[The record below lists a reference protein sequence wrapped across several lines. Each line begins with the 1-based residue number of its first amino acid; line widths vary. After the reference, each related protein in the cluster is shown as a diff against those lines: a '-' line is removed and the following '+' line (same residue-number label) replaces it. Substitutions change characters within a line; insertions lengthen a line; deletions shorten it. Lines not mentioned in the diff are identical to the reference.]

1 MLALAHHTKRHAFAL
16 TGRSVLAVVIA
27 ITALANII
35 AVVREFPWNSLV
47 VTEPLMDLGGPAWE
61 RDGLIVTGALLLLI
75 ARALIRGK
83 RQAWWLAVGL
93 LAFSLTSALGSHSDR
108 GTILMALGLLLLLLL
123 LAPLFP
129 TRSDTR
135 ALVRGYAALLLGL
148 GCLAA
153 HMVVSQ
159 LWQTAGDQGALALR
173 NGSLFLLHLLTFLAL
188 GYGVVKVLRPVR
200 FARPRLGQEHA
211 RVYKVVRRYGSLAT
225 VHFALGKDKSYFW
238 SETGRAVIAYRV
250 VHGVAL
256 ALGDP
261 IGPQEEDAPLLQ
273 AFLAFCRRQDWSVA
287 LYQASAQTHHLCQEW
302 GLHTYKIGEDALIDA
317 AHFTLQGKRGAPVR
331 HAVARARRAGLSA
344 QCWQGETLPE
354 AVFAGMQRI
363 SAQWLDTRKIQTQM
377 GFSMG
382 RFPADWS
389 KDLLTVVA
397 FDSEGQVQAFLTWT
411 PLYAGN
417 GWALD
422 AMRRG
427 EETPPGAM
435 ELLIAFAIEWAQ
447 AHGYTRMSLGLAPL
461 AGLDGEMSATTCDA
475 IEPGLHAPSSSLL
488 ERCAASLHRRG
499 IVLGAYRSLYAFKA
513 KFQPTWEARYLIV
526 SEGQALPR
534 ILLALARVHGCG
546 WWSMLQEAW
555 GTARPLNTMMKAV
568 AKLLHARWPPMEREQ
583 TEGQRRNSCEH
594 QPVGC
599 KAE

>member
-1 MLALAHHTKRHAFAL
+1 MLALAHHKKRHALAI
-16 TGRSVLAVVIA
+16 TGRSALAVVIA

-35 AVVREFPWNSLV
+35 TVMREFPWNSMV
-47 VTEPLMDLGGPAWE
+47 VTEPLIDLGGPAWE
-61 RDGLIVTGALLLLI
+61 RDGLIVTGVLLSLI

-83 RQAWWLAVGL
+83 RQAWWLSVGL
-93 LAFSLTSALGSHSDR
+93 LTFSLLSALVSKSDR
-108 GTILMALGLLLLLLL
+108 STILLALGLLILLLV

-135 ALVRGYAALLLGL
+135 ALVRGYAALVLGVGCIAVYVVASLLWHTG
-148 GCLAA
+148 GGQS
-153 HMVVSQ
+153 VF
-159 LWQTAGDQGALALR
+159 ALR
-173 NGSLFLLHLLTFLAL
+173 HGLLLLLHLLTFLVL
-188 GYGVVKVLRPVR
+188 GYGVVEVLRPVR
-200 FARPRLGQEHA
+200 SARSLLRQEHA
-211 RVYKVVRRYGSLAT
+211 RVYEIVRRYGSLAT
-225 VHFALGKDKSYFW
+225 VYFALGRDKSYFW

-261 IGPQEEDAPLLQ
+261 IGPEEELEPVLQ
-273 AFLAFCRRQDWSVA
+273 AFLAFCRRQDWPVA
-287 LYQASAQTHHLCQEW
+287 LYQASVRMYCLCQER
-302 GLHTYKIGEDALIDA
+302 GLHAYKIGEEALIDV

-331 HAVARARRAGLSA
+331 HAVARARRAGLSV
-344 QCWQGETLPE
+344 QCWQGEALPQ

-363 SAQWLDTRKIQTQM
+363 SAQWLDARKIQTQM

-389 KDLLTVVA
+389 KDLLTVTA
-397 FDSEGQVQAFLTWT
+397 FDPEGEVEAFLTWT

-427 EETPPGAM
+427 NQTTPGTM
-435 ELLIAFAIEWAQ
+435 ELLIAHAIEWAQ
-447 AHGYTRMSLGLAPL
+447 ARGYTQMSLGLAPL
-461 AGLDGEMSATTCDA
+461 AGLGQEVLATTFSA
-475 IEPGLHAPSSSLL
+475 AEQEKHALPSSLL

-526 SEGQALPR
+526 NEGQALPR
-534 ILLALARVHGCG
+534 ILLALARAHGSG
-546 WWSMLQEAW
+546 WWSMLKSA
-555 GTARPLNTMMKAV
+555 TPR
-568 AKLLHARWPPMEREQ
+568 
-583 TEGQRRNSCEH
+583 
-594 QPVGC
+594 
-599 KAE
+599 